1 MKNFGVLGFPLKHTM
16 SPPIHKRLFALSGI
30 SDFNY
35 DILEISPDDL
45 DKKSSELLEME
56 GFNVTI
62 PYKIEI
68 IKYLDELHPSAERY
82 SSVNCVLKQGN
93 KHIGYNTDC
102 DGFLHTVNSLGENIL
117 SGNIL
122 QCGCGGVGRMAAIET
137 VRSGGNL
144 TLSLLEG
151 FENTADPVK
160 EYAGSHNCKGKIT
173 IVHPDEIKGNFDL
186 IINASPV
193 GMFPK
198 VDACP
203 VTEEVVC
210 SCRNVFDIVY
220 NPEITKLIGTAK
232 KHGIKAVGG
241 MSMLVWQAVY
251 AHKYWYNGSFDE
263 NDINKLI
270 SDMHALL
277 LK

>member
-16 SPPIHKRLFALSGI
+16 SPPIHKMLFELSGI
-30 SDFNY
+30 SDYSY
-35 DILEISPDDL
+35 DILEISPYDL
-45 DKKSSELLEME
+45 EKKSSELLEME

-62 PYKIEI
+62 PYKIDI

-82 SSVNCVLKQGN
+82 NSVNCVLKKGN
-93 KHIGYNTDC
+93 THIGFNTDC

-117 SGNIL
+117 SGNVL

-144 TLSLLEG
+144 TLSLLPG

-160 EYAGSHNCKGKIT
+160 EYARSNDFKGKIT
-173 IVHPDEIKGNFDL
+173 IVHPEEISGDFDL
-186 IINASPV
+186 LINASPV

-198 VDACP
+198 TDFSP
-203 VTEEVVC
+203 VTEEVITHVK
-210 SCRNVFDIVY
+210 NVFDIVY

-232 KHGIKAVGG
+232 NHGIKAVGG

-251 AHKYWYNGSFDE
+251 AHKYWYGGDFDE
-263 NDINKLI
+263 SDIDNII
-270 SDMHALL
+270 SEMH
-277 LK
+277 KKMKN